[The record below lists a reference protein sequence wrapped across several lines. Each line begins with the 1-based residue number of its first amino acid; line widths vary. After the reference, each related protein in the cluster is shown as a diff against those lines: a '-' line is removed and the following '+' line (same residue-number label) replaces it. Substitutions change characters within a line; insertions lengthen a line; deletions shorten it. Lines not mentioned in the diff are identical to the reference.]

1 MACAPIYG
9 ANILRVQ
16 GMNKFKSR
24 PLMADIAFPVVLT
37 YFKLMDFH
45 LGIYQNEIIH
55 VEQKSPT
62 K

>member
-1 MACAPIYG
+1 
-9 ANILRVQ
+9 
-16 GMNKFKSR
+16 MNKFKSR